1 MSTIRREQLRSPL
14 SASYALTASYAEN
27 ANITF
32 DTSSLVTTSSFNAFT
47 SSINNFTASYNTGSF
62 SGSFTGSFNGT
73 ASWATNALTASYTPN
88 AIITASVNSNTITFT
103 KGDGSTFPI
112 TVNTGSGGGG
122 DVSGFVTT
130 SSFNA
135 FTASIN
141 TFTSSY
147 NTGSFS
153 GSFTGSLSGTASY
166 ALTASY
172 IENLPIFNTGGLVT
186 TSSFN
191 AFTSSINSFTASYN
205 TGSFSGSFTGSL
217 YGTASWAENALT
229 ASYYNEVDPVFV
241 AKEPSLA
248 TTGSNQF
255 LGNQFI
261 TGSVTTFKDTDYQEL
276 FSSTFTVSGDIIK
289 TNNINPGITT
299 YDLVMLD
306 DNDSWS
312 QSNYTSSSMQNQLGI
327 CLYINSSEALIL
339 LNGDITINTDIIGPG
354 PFVDKAN
361 VGYAVIPS
369 TTNGKMNS
377 VTSGLLANGYH
388 RSLGFI
394 YYRNISSINN
404 YIMRFNPSNDSYQII
419 P

>member
-1 MSTIRREQLRSPL
+1 M
-14 SASYALTASYAEN
+14 
-27 ANITF
+27 
-32 DTSSLVTTSSFNAFT
+32 
-47 SSINNFTASYNTGSF
+47 
-62 SGSFTGSFNGT
+62 
-73 ASWATNALTASYTPN
+73 
-88 AIITASVNSNTITFT
+88 
-103 KGDGSTFPI
+103 
-112 TVNTGSGGGG
+112 NTGSGGGG

-172 IENLPIFNTGGLVT
+172 IENLPTFNTGGLVT

-217 YGTASWAENALT
+217 YGTASWAEDALT
-229 ASYYNEVDPVFV
+229 ASYYNEVDPVFI

-255 LGNQFI
+255 LGDQFI

-289 TNNINPGITT
+289 TNNINPGVTT

-327 CLYINSSEALIL
+327 CLYINGSEALIL
-339 LNGDITINTDIIGPG
+339 LNGDITINADTIGPG